1 MDIRFQT
8 RPKSGGEK
16 AEWKADAVI
25 VPVVKDHP
33 PLSMIKELVEEAP
46 WLEISPALRDFKS
59 EDGNTALLYGHPDLS
74 ISRALFVGLGARL
87 NFKPETLREA
97 VARAIQDLARLKLPQ
112 VSISVDNIRELS
124 GMKHDALK
132 LIEEVV
138 IGAKLGLYKYHDE
151 RSEPEK
157 DQDGKDK
164 NFIPAAF
171 NLLFGEDFVPEAEQA
186 AARRGEAI
194 ADGIIFARDIINGP
208 GNIVTPEYMEEAAR
222 KLAKIHGF
230 KFTGHG
236 QDYLKEQG
244 MGAFLAVSF
253 GSGVEPRLIILE
265 HAPKGTENDEP
276 IVIVGKGV
284 TFDSGGLSLK
294 PSAGMEKMKRDMA
307 GAGTVLG
314 LFAAIGAQ
322 SEAVKRRVIGIMP
335 CSENMPDGKATRP
348 GDVVKTMSG
357 KTVEITNTD
366 AEGRLLLCDCLT
378 LAQRLT
384 KPAALIDIAT
394 LTGACVVALG
404 EKTAGVFTN
413 KRELADEMLD
423 LARKTGERMW
433 PLPIFD
439 QDMSGLKT
447 FFADLNNVGP
457 REGGASFAALF
468 LKQFV
473 DEETPWVHLDIA
485 GPAYQSKPQ
494 PDNSGGA
501 TAFGLR
507 TLFEFVCK
515 E

>member
-1 MDIRFQT
+1 MDIRFQA
-8 RPKSGGEK
+8 RPKNGGDK

-25 VPVVKDHP
+25 VPVVRDHP

-59 EDGNTALLYGHPDLS
+59 EDGNTALLYGHPDLP
-74 ISRALFVGLGARL
+74 ISRALFIGLGARL
-87 NFKPETLREA
+87 NFKPEKLREA
-97 VARAIQDLARLKLPQ
+97 VAEAMQELAKLKLPQ
-112 VSISVDNIRELS
+112 LSISVDNIRELAETN
-124 GMKHDALK
+124 HDPLK

-138 IGAKLGLYKYHDE
+138 IGAKLGLYKYRDE

-164 NFIPAAF
+164 NFVPAAF
-171 NLLFGEDFVPEAEQA
+171 NLLFSEDFVPDAEQA

-194 ADGIIFARDIINGP
+194 ADGIIYARNIINGP

-222 KLAKIHGF
+222 KLAKIHGL
-230 KFTGHG
+230 KFTSHG
-236 QDYLKEQG
+236 PGYLKEQG
-244 MGAFLAVSF
+244 MGAFLAVSL
-253 GSGVEPRLIILE
+253 GSAVEPRLIILE
-265 HAPKGTENDEP
+265 YAPKGTENDDP
-276 IVIVGKGV
+276 IIIVGKGV
-284 TFDSGGLSLK
+284 TFDSGGLSPK
-294 PSAGMEKMKRDMA
+294 PSASMSEMKRDMA
-307 GAGTVLG
+307 GSGTVLG
-314 LFAAIGAQ
+314 LFEAIGAQ
-322 SEAVKRRVIGIMP
+322 SEAVKHRIIGILP
-335 CSENMPDGKATRP
+335 CAENMPDGAATRP

-378 LAQRLT
+378 LAQRLA

-394 LTGACVVALG
+394 LTGACAVALG
-404 EKTAGVFTN
+404 GKTAGVFTN
-413 KRELADEMLD
+413 KEELAQEVLD
-423 LARKTGERMW
+423 LAKKAGERMW

-439 QDMSGLKT
+439 QDMDGLKT

-485 GPAYQSKPQ
+485 GPAFLTKPV
-494 PDNSGGA
+494 PSNSGGA

-507 TLFEFVCK
+507 TLFEFVSK